1 MIQLRDEKEGGL
13 EGQRVGNKKEIVE
26 GSCCVN
32 VDDESVMDDGA
43 ACRHSHRLA
52 SYYGKT

>member
-43 ACRHSHRLA
+43 ACRHSYRLA